1 MRTSACL
8 VFSLLVAACATT
20 SVTKAPEGLFN
31 DRLFLAPSERISAD
45 DVFAPSD
52 AMKQY
57 VATEI
62 AGQARIKGRR
72 QGLLDA
78 LYAKD
83 ELRLDYD
90 SARTLNAAQAFATR
104 SGNCLSLVVMTA
116 AFAKQLALPIRY
128 QSAYLDETWSRDGD
142 IYFFSGHVNISLGKR
157 PLDPEFELYNGTDW
171 STIDFRS
178 PYEIRGLRTRD
189 VAEQT
194 IVAMYMNNRAA
205 EALAHGQLDD
215 GYAWARAAITQDPE
229 FLSSYN
235 TLGAIYQR
243 HGNLDEAERV
253 LAFALQH
260 DPANTHVMSNLAT
273 VLSDLGRA
281 AEARVLTD
289 KLERMD
295 PNPPFAFFARGL
307 QALRERNFA
316 AARDLFAKEV
326 ERAPYYH
333 EFHFWLAAA
342 YVGLGQGEEARKELE
357 QAIETSTSPNDRDR
371 YAAALE
377 RIKTHPVQ

>member
-1 MRTSACL
+1 MRASACL
-8 VFSLLVAACATT
+8 VVSLLLAACAATPP
-20 SVTKAPEGLFN
+20 TKVPEGLFN
-31 DRLFLAPSERISAD
+31 DRLFLAPSEHISAA
-45 DVFAPSD
+45 DVFAPSE
-52 AMKQY
+52 AMQRY
-57 VATEI
+57 LATEI
-62 AGQARIKGRR
+62 ASRARVKGRR
-72 QGLLDA
+72 QGLIDA
-78 LYAKD
+78 LYTKD

-104 SGNCLSLVVMTA
+104 SGNCLSLVIMTA
-116 AFAKQLALPIRY
+116 AFAKQLGLPIRY

-157 PLDPEFELYNGTDW
+157 PLDPDFELYTGTDW

-178 PYEIRGLRTRD
+178 PYEIRGLRSHD
-189 VAEQT
+189 VTEQT

-205 EALAHGQLDD
+205 EALAQGQLDD
-215 GYAWARAAITQDPE
+215 GYAWARAAIRQDPE

-243 HGNLDEAERV
+243 HGNLDQAEKV
-253 LAFALQH
+253 LALALQR
-260 DPANTHVMSNLAT
+260 DPDNTHVMSNLAT
-273 VLSDLGRA
+273 VLTDLGRVE
-281 AEARVLTD
+281 EARVLTD
-289 KLERMD
+289 KLARMD
-295 PNPPFAFFARGL
+295 PNPAFAFFARGL
-307 QALRERNFA
+307 QAMRERNYA

-342 YVGLGQGEEARKELE
+342 YVGLGQGDQARQELE
-357 QAIETSTSPNDRDR
+357 QAIETSTSPSDRDH

-377 RIKTHPVQ
+377 HIKTHPVR

>member
-1 MRTSACL
+1 MRASACL
-8 VFSLLVAACATT
+8 LFSLLLAACASTP
-20 SVTKAPEGLFN
+20 VTPVPEGLFN
-31 DRLFLAPSERISAD
+31 DRLFVAPSERISAN
-45 DVFAPSD
+45 DVFAPSE
-52 AMKQY
+52 AMQHY
-57 VATEI
+57 LATEI
-62 AGQARIKGRR
+62 AAKARIKGRR
-72 QGLLDA
+72 QGLIDA

-90 SARTLNAAQAFATR
+90 SARTLNAAQAFAVR
-104 SGNCLSLVVMTA
+104 SGNCLSLVIMTA
-116 AFAKQLALPIRY
+116 AFAKQLDLPIRY

-142 IYFFSGHVNISLGKR
+142 IYFFSGHVNVSLGKR
-157 PLDPEFELYNGTDW
+157 PLDPDFELYNGTDW
-171 STIDFRS
+171 ATIDFRS

-189 VAEQT
+189 VAERT

-205 EALAHGQLDD
+205 EALARGQLDD
-215 GYAWARAAITQDPE
+215 GYAWVRAAIRQDPE

-243 HGNLDEAERV
+243 HGNLDQAERV
-253 LAFALQH
+253 LAFALQR
-260 DPANTHVMSNLAT
+260 DPDNTHVMSNLAT
-273 VLSDLGRA
+273 VLTDLGRVE
-281 AEARVLTD
+281 EAKVLTD
-289 KLERMD
+289 KLARTD

-307 QALRERNFA
+307 QAMRERNYA

-342 YVGLGQGEEARKELE
+342 YVGLGQGEQARQELE
-357 QAIETSTSPNDRDR
+357 QAIETSTTPGDRDH

-377 RIKTHPVQ
+377 HIKTHPVQ

>member
-1 MRTSACL
+1 M
-8 VFSLLVAACATT
+8 FLLLLAACATT
-20 SVTKAPEGLFN
+20 PVTQVPERLFN
-31 DRLFLAPSERISAD
+31 DRLFLAPTERISAE
-45 DVFAPSD
+45 DVFAPSA
-52 AMKQY
+52 AMQRY
-57 VATEI
+57 LATEI
-62 AGQARIKGRR
+62 AAQTRIKGRR
-72 QGLLDA
+72 QGLFDA

-90 SARTLNAAQAFATR
+90 SARTLNAAQSFATG
-104 SGNCLSLVVMTA
+104 SGNCLSLVIMTA
-116 AFAKQLALPIRY
+116 AFAKQLALPVRY

-157 PLDPEFELYNGTDW
+157 MLDPDFELYSGTDW
-171 STIDFRS
+171 WTIDFRS
-178 PYEIRGLRTRD
+178 PYEIRGLRSRD
-189 VAEQT
+189 IGEQT
-194 IVAMYMNNRAA
+194 VVAMYMNNRAA
-205 EALAHGQLDD
+205 EALARRQLDD
-215 GYAWARAAITQDPE
+215 GYAWARAAIMQDPQ

-243 HGNLDEAERV
+243 HGNLDEAEQV
-253 LAFALQH
+253 FTFALER

-273 VLSDLGRA
+273 VLNDLGRVE
-281 AEARVLTD
+281 EARVLTD
-289 KLERMD
+289 KLDRMD

-307 QALRERNFA
+307 QAMRERNFA

-342 YVGLGQGEEARKELE
+342 YVGLGRGEEARRELE
-357 QAIETSTSPNDRDR
+357 QAIETSTTRNDRDH

-377 RIKTHPVQ
+377 RIKTYPAQVQ